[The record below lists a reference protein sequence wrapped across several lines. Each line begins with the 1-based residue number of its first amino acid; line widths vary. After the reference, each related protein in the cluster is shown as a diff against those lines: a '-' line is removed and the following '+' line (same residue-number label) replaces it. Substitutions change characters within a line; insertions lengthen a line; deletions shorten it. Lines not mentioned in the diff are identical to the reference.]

1 MEQFLPHCI
10 PTPNHPYCPSGEVE
24 MLLSFEIENYR
35 SIGKLVLDFSFAE
48 KSAPR
53 NYQEKETLSFIG
65 EENIRVVPCL
75 ALFGPN
81 ASGKSNILR
90 AMQSLQNIVKGPF
103 EGDEYDPNRQQD
115 FGPTTHYRLKFLSDR
130 YSYTYDLSHDGKQ
143 LLEESLSVDET
154 LVYSIREN
162 KITDFSQEGN
172 HLFKSH
178 CLDSDDYFHTP
189 FLSAIGQGKEN
200 HDKRIIDAFDYM
212 TNRMEISRSSR
223 FTLDHCVGK
232 LAFSKGKDALQAASK
247 RIVQVLRK
255 LDIDITRLDFNI
267 GGESNTNIVSFHQ
280 SHRGG
285 EYWMDFDDESEGTKR
300 LVCLLGVML
309 SALEQG
315 HVLVVDELDNSIHP
329 MLFVELVRLFKEK
342 RYNSHNAQLIF
353 TTHNTDI
360 MDRDLMRISEIAI
373 VGKNSKRGTTIARI
387 SDFEGIEN
395 VTKFR
400 KLYLQGRFSGI
411 PYPYI

>member
-1 MEQFLPHCI
+1 
-10 PTPNHPYCPSGEVE
+10 
-24 MLLSFEIENYR
+24 
-35 SIGKLVLDFSFAE
+35 
-48 KSAPR
+48 
-53 NYQEKETLSFIG
+53 
-65 EENIRVVPCL
+65 
-75 ALFGPN
+75 
-81 ASGKSNILR
+81 
-90 AMQSLQNIVKGPF
+90 
-103 EGDEYDPNRQQD
+103 
-115 FGPTTHYRLKFLSDR
+115 
-130 YSYTYDLSHDGKQ
+130 
-143 LLEESLSVDET
+143 
-154 LVYSIREN
+154 
-162 KITDFSQEGN
+162 
-172 HLFKSH
+172 
-178 CLDSDDYFHTP
+178 
-189 FLSAIGQGKEN
+189 
-200 HDKRIIDAFDYM
+200 
-212 TNRMEISRSSR
+212 
-223 FTLDHCVGK
+223 
-232 LAFSKGKDALQAASK
+232 
-247 RIVQVLRK
+247 
-255 LDIDITRLDFNI
+255 
-267 GGESNTNIVSFHQ
+267 
-280 SHRGG
+280 
-285 EYWMDFDDESEGTKR
+285 MDFDDESEGTKR